1 MMKTELNI
9 IPETVTVASQPAIEI
24 EHLQKSFGSNVVLRD
39 FNLTIQNGENVVVM
53 GKSGIGKTI
62 LIKCIIGLIKPDGG
76 TLHVLGQD
84 ISKLDHRELDEL
96 RMRIGFVFQ
105 SSALYDS
112 MTVRQNLEFPL
123 RHDRHKRITGNI
135 EAHIREALRNV
146 GLEHA
151 IDLMPT
157 ELSGGMRKRI
167 GIARGLILNPEIVLY
182 DEPTTGLDPITSE
195 EITQLILGLQKKY
208 KTTSIIITHDIDL
221 AREAA
226 NRIVFLMNGIAY
238 KQGTYDELINNTDPE
253 IKHFF
258 KR

>member
-1 MMKTELNI
+1 MMRSKSNT
-9 IPETVTVASQPAIEI
+9 IPETNIAAQPAIQI
-24 EHLQKSFGSNVVLRD
+24 EHLQKAFGSNVVLRD

-84 ISKLDHRELDEL
+84 TSKLDHRKLDEL

-112 MTVRQNLEFPL
+112 MTVRKNLEFPL

-135 EAHIREALRNV
+135 EEHIREALHNV

-151 IDLMPT
+151 IDLMPS

-238 KQGTYDELINNTDPE
+238 KQGTYEELINDTDPE
-253 IKHFF
+253 IIHFF